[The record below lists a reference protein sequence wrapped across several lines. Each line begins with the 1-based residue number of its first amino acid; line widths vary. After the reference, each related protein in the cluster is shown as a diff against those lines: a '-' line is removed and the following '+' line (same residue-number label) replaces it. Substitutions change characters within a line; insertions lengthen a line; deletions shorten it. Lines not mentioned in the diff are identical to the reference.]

1 MQDDSALPIV
11 ALPQDLTS
19 LQDELAL
26 PILAPSHELPSS
38 QDEGLL
44 LQVSRSIYRYRTSY

>member
-19 LQDELAL
+19 LQDDVAL

-38 QDEGLL
+38 QDEDYNCPR
-44 LQVSRSIYRYRTSY
+44 VIKIYQRLNK